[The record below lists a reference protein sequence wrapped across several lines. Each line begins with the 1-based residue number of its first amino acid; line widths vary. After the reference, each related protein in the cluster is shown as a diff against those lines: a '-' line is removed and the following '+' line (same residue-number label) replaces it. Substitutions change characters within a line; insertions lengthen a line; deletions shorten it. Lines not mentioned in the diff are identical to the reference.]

1 MNAQAILQKI
11 EDDALKAAAQ
21 AKADAEKKAA
31 GMKEDSRAKVEAMRD
46 ETVRHAEAESE
57 ALAGRMRRMAELDM
71 RKLLLQSKREVMDA
85 AFEQAKAELC
95 RTPAKEARAFLLSQ
109 TAAAAQGDEELI
121 VGANN
126 AGWFDDSFLKDL
138 NAALRQAGKAGDVK
152 RSSMR
157 REGVTGAILSR
168 AGTEVFVTFEAML
181 GNVRADLE
189 TEIAQILFNE

>member
-11 EDDALKAAAQ
+11 EDDALQAAAQ
-21 AKADAEKKAA
+21 AKAEAEKKAA

-46 ETVRHAEAESE
+46 ETVRQAEAESQ

-71 RKLLLQSKREVMDA
+71 RKLLLQSKREVMDV

-95 RTPAKEARAFLLSQ
+95 QMPAKEARAFLLRQ
-109 TAAAAQGDEELI
+109 TAAVAQGDEELI

-126 AGWFDDSFLKDL
+126 AGWFDESFLGDL
-138 NAALRQAGKAGDVK
+138 NAALRQAGKAGDIK
-152 RSSMR
+152 RSPCR
-157 REGVTGAILSR
+157 REGVTGVILSR

-189 TEIAQILFNE
+189 TEIARILFNE